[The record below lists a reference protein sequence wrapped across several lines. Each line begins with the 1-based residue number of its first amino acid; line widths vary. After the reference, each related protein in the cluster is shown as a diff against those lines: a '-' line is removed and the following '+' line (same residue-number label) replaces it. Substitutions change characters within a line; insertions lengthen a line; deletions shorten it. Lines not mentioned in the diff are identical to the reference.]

1 MQHVIGPALWD
12 THFQRLQACADAR
25 DGGVVVST
33 LFIDYGFKTALP
45 FVQVVGD
52 VGQEVGVTPFA
63 LAHYAVFVIAKVGG
77 AQPHRAIFFIGVAV
91 GDQLLDSGVDIA
103 FFVKRGLQE
112 VDVKLNAKGF
122 EV

>member
-1 MQHVIGPALWD
+1 M
-12 THFQRLQACADAR
+12 
-25 DGGVVVST
+25 VST

-52 VGQEVGVTPFA
+52 VGQEVGVAPFA

-91 GDQLLDSGVDIA
+91 GDQFFDGGLDLAI
-103 FFVKRGLQE
+103 FVERGLQE
-112 VDVKLNAKGF
+112 VNVKLDAKGF